1 MFVTAD
7 AVYEVVSMDD
17 FFSRARE
24 ELDRALMPQSSFDV
38 LRRVIC
44 FGGGRAVFY
53 YIDGFVNE
61 NSMSKIFEYV
71 ASVTSVE
78 ELGTNIPYIEL
89 DLVTDIRSLVTAVL
103 CGGAVMLAEGRD
115 CGTVIDARTYHA
127 RGISEPEKDKVLRGP
142 HDGFGEVR
150 INITARIRR

>member
-61 NSMSKIFEYV
+61 KSMSKIFEYV
-71 ASVTSVE
+71 ASVKSVE

-103 CGGAVMLAEGRD
+103 CGGAVLWLVLGKKHEGD
-115 CGTVIDARTYHA
+115 ED
-127 RGISEPEKDKVLRGP
+127 EE
-142 HDGFGEVR
+142 
-150 INITARIRR
+150 

>member
-24 ELDRALMPQSSFDV
+24 ELDRALRRCRRSSLDV
-38 LRRVIC
+38 LRRVVC
-44 FGGGRAVFY
+44 LSAAGSAVFY
-53 YIDGFVNE
+53 CMSTGFVNE

-78 ELGTNIPYIEL
+78 KLGTNIPYIEL
-89 DLVTDIRSLVTAVL
+89 DLVTDIRSLVTAVP

-115 CGTVIDARTYHA
+115 CGCGY
-127 RGISEPEKDKVLRGP
+127 
-142 HDGFGEVR
+142 
-150 INITARIRR
+150 

>member
-1 MFVTAD
+1 M
-7 AVYEVVSMDD
+7 
-17 FFSRARE
+17 
-24 ELDRALMPQSSFDV
+24 
-38 LRRVIC
+38 
-44 FGGGRAVFY
+44 
-53 YIDGFVNE
+53 
-61 NSMSKIFEYV
+61 KIRCQRFFEYV

-127 RGISEPEKDKVLRGP
+127 RGDKRTGK
-142 HDGFGEVR
+142 G
-150 INITARIRR
+150 